1 MNTSQ
6 YRSKYLIGDHHR
18 QYSKYVEGQQVCE
31 LTLSEIRKFI
41 KSHYTKDKLKDLK
54 IYIKTNTLGII
65 TYADIRLYKFIDYKN
80 NHVVLDQRYI
90 FSPYD
95 YIIWDEEDDEIR
107 IIPKEVFNLLYSEYD
122 PYENSIA
129 IKQVIEEIGD
139 SYKVLIGKET

>member
-1 MNTSQ
+1 M
-6 YRSKYLIGDHHR
+6 
-18 QYSKYVEGQQVCE
+18 
-31 LTLSEIRKFI
+31 
-41 KSHYTKDKLKDLK
+41 
-54 IYIKTNTLGII
+54 
-65 TYADIRLYKFIDYKN
+65 
-80 NHVVLDQRYI
+80 VLDQRYI

-129 IKQVIEEIGD
+129 IKRVIEEIGD